1 MARYRLVMAEP
12 SWYVLELEFGAPND
26 ALSKQLRATSLE
38 DVQAHLAELDPE
50 ELLCDLGLWVVR
62 ERRVVELLDLR
73 PFVALGDGEGALRWS
88 DSEACVD
95 YVERASQ
102 RGEPVAP
109 RFEWAEFMQ
118 QAPALEPPLLAADEE
133 DTVLNPKAMAR
144 LSAQRGLG
152 SSWKPSRG

>member
-38 DVQAHLAELDPE
+38 DVHAHLAGLDPE

-73 PFVALGDGEGALRWS
+73 PFVALGHGESALRWS
-88 DSEACVD
+88 DSEACV
-95 YVERASQ
+95 ERASQ
-102 RGEPVAP
+102 RGEPIAP

-118 QAPALEPPLLAADEE
+118 QAPTLEPPLLAADEE
-133 DTVLNPKAMAR
+133 DTGLNPKAMAR

-152 SSWKPSRG
+152 SSWKPNRG